1 MVSYD
6 ALNEGVIKGDG
17 SVVEAEVN
25 KALNEEVKAV
35 GSKQ

>member
-6 ALNEGVIKGDG
+6 ALNEGVIKGDEG
-17 SVVEAEVN
+17 VVQSEVN
-25 KALNEEVKAV
+25 KALNEGVKAV

>member
-17 SVVEAEVN
+17 SVVEI
-25 KALNEEVKAV
+25 ALVINYNQTFKNI
-35 GSKQ
+35 